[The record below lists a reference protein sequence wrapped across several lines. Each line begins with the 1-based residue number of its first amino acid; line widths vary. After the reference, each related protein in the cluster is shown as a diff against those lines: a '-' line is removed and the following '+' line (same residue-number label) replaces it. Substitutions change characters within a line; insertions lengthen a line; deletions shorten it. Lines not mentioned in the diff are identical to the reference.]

1 MRENELRV
9 DVLVI
14 GGGTAGCM
22 AAMAVKRIRPKAN
35 VLIVE
40 KAHVE
45 RSGCLAG
52 GMNAINA
59 FIHPGETPE
68 SFLRYLRYDA
78 MGLIREDLVLS
89 AAERINEGVERM
101 ESWGLPIPKGGD
113 GHCLKR
119 GRWNIPIY
127 GESLKPILA
136 KATIQAG
143 VDLLNRVTVT
153 GLLKNKGRIVGAV
166 GLGVREPVVYRI
178 TAGAVIC
185 ATGGASG
192 IYRPNNPGESQHTTW
207 YPPFNTGAGYAM
219 GLRAGAE
226 MTGLEMR
233 FIALRTKDV
242 IAPTGTLALGFGAPQ
257 VNAKGERFMGKRFA
271 HAGGEGA
278 PTCLRVHG
286 PMQELKMGR
295 GPCFMDTRHLKPEE
309 IVKLKE
315 SYLDMVP
322 GLVLYWTANG
332 IDPSKEPVELA
343 ATEPYIMGGHCQAGY
358 WVDKERLTTLPG
370 LYACGDVAGGYSYKF
385 VSGCWAE
392 GMIAGENA
400 AKSFETGVYY
410 DTVQAEE
417 EYLRATSF
425 YERKIRGGDG
435 IEPWQMEERIQ
446 RIMDEYAGGLSS
458 FLEMNEERLIRARNE
473 LARCETQLPY
483 LIAHDMHQLTA
494 AHEVADRLLVARAV
508 VEHLAYRKE
517 TRWPGFQTRLDYPER
532 DDHHWLKF
540 ITSVLDEKGRI
551 IMGERPYVQLVP
563 GDRYLP

>member
-1 MRENELRV
+1 
-9 DVLVI
+9 
-14 GGGTAGCM
+14 M
-22 AAMAVKRIRPKAN
+22 AAIAAKRLKPKAR
-35 VLIVE
+35 VLILE

-59 FIHPGETPE
+59 YLHPGETPE

-89 AAERINEGVERM
+89 AAERLNEGVELV
-101 ESWGLPIPKGGD
+101 ESWGLPIPKDSNGRY
-113 GHCLKR
+113 LRR

-136 KATIQAG
+136 KATAEAG
-143 VDLLNRVTVT
+143 VEILNRLTVT
-153 GLLKNKGRIVGAV
+153 GLLKNRGRVVGAV
-166 GLGVREPVVYRI
+166 GVGVREPVVHRI
-178 TAGAVIC
+178 IAGAVIC

-192 IYRPNNPGESQHTTW
+192 IYRPNNTGESQHTTW

-257 VNAKGERFMGKRFA
+257 VNAKGERFMGLRFA

-286 PMQELKMGR
+286 PMQELKNGR
-295 GPCFMDTRHLKPEE
+295 GPCFMDTRHLDKER
-309 IVKLKE
+309 VLKLKE
-315 SYLDMVP
+315 SYLEMVP

-358 WVDKERLTTLPG
+358 WVDQNRLTTLPG

-392 GMIAGENA
+392 GLIAGEHA
-400 AKSFETGVYY
+400 SEFFESDVDY
-410 DTVQAEE
+410 DTEQAAEE
-417 EYLRATSF
+417 VSRAIG
-425 YERKIRGGDG
+425 YYQRKIRGVDG
-435 IEPWQMEERIQ
+435 VQPWQMEERIQ

-458 FLEMNEERLIRARNE
+458 FLEMNEERLQRARQE
-473 LARCETQLPY
+473 LARCQTQVAY
-483 LIAHDMHQLTA
+483 LVAHDLHQLTA
-494 AHEVADRLLVARAV
+494 AHEVVDRLLVARAV
-508 VEHLAYRKE
+508 VEHLIYRKE
-517 TRWPGFQTRLDYPER
+517 TRWPGFQTRLDYPDR

-540 ITSVLDEKGRI
+540 VTSYLKDDGQLV
-551 IMGERPYVQLVP
+551 MGERPYTQMVP
-563 GDRYLP
+563 GERYLP